1 MPQARKLRV
10 VVVDDSEVVR
20 MKLTQLLEAEEGFEL
35 VGQAPDGEQGLTLVQ
50 QQQPDVVI
58 MDLRM
63 PGISGIEATW
73 QLGTVA
79 PASRVLVLTVSAE
92 QEDVTDAIMA
102 GARGYVVKGA
112 DDSEIMAAVRGVAA
126 GERVISPQVAGK
138 LAERVRG
145 DQAESRMTTPS
156 PAAPA
161 APRVRAPAPAATGPA
176 AAPAEKGPAA
186 PARPAPAAPPARVAT
201 ETTLADLFEP
211 PLALRTI
218 GVAVVAGV
226 LIALVA
232 GGDADTWLI
241 GAIAAL
247 VAFVAINVGVVLGR
261 SLD

>member
-1 MPQARKLRV
+1 MERGTKLRV

-20 MKLTQLLEAEEGFEL
+20 MKLGQLLEADEGFEL
-35 VGQAPDGEQGLTLVQ
+35 VGQAPDGEAGLRIVREH
-50 QQQPDVVI
+50 QPDVVI

-63 PGISGIEATW
+63 PGMSGIEATW

-79 PASRVLVLTVSAE
+79 PSARVLVLTVSAE

-138 LAERVRG
+138 LIERVRG
-145 DQAESRMTTPS
+145 DRVESTMTTPS

-161 APRVRAPAPAATGPA
+161 APRVRAPAPPRT
-176 AAPAEKGPAA
+176 EPAA
-186 PARPAPAAPPARVAT
+186 PAPPQQAAPPTAPPPAPAAT
-201 ETTLADLFEP
+201 ETTLADLFQP
-211 PLALRTI
+211 PLALRTL
-218 GVAVVAGV
+218 GVAVIAGV
-226 LIALVA
+226 LIGLIA
-232 GGDADTWLI
+232 GGDADAWLV

-247 VAFVAINVGVVLGR
+247 VAFVAVNAGVVLGR
-261 SLD
+261 SLE